1 MDINSLIAKDTGLD
15 AKRVGSTVSLLEEGN
30 TVPFISRY
38 RKEVTGNL
46 TETEVRAVSEKYEFF
61 KELQARKEYILQTIE
76 KQERLTDELRNKI
89 DNCYDRNELEDL
101 YLPYKPKRRT
111 KAQVAREA
119 GFEPLAGIIL
129 AQELTAGDRQAI
141 ALEYANEEKSILSYE
156 DIMEQALYIVAEEIN
171 HDSALRRDL
180 RTHYIGEAIIS
191 SERKEDSADEKGI
204 FLDYYEYSEPL
215 KEIKSHRLL
224 ALNRGEKA
232 GVLRISVD
240 VDEDRVLSI
249 IRKHIKKGNGGLFAE
264 ELDEGME
271 LAYFAYLHPSLSNE
285 VRTHYSEE
293 AESVAIDVFERNL
306 DSLLMGSPASDRNI
320 MGIDPGLRTGS
331 KIAILDRTGKY
342 IASAVVKTLSESGLA
357 DAESR
362 IRELVDKYGITLAA
376 VGNGKGSKE
385 MAAMVRRIMKSLK
398 SEGRTL
404 DMVIVNESGASIYS
418 ASPLAVKEFPDLD
431 VTIRGAISIARRI
444 HDPLSEFVKID
455 PKSLGVGQYQ
465 HDVDQKELK
474 RRLDMVVTSVVN
486 KVGADLNTASVPL
499 LSYISGL
506 SKKNAEE
513 IVAYRDVNGGFNDL
527 SQIRKIKGVGE
538 KTFEQSAGFLRIRGG
553 ANPLDATSIHPERY
567 SDVMMICENEGYELD
582 RLLSDEDAVK
592 AIDPSVYAASIGE
605 YTFNDILEE
614 LKKPGRDVR
623 SEFEPVP
630 YDDTVESINDLSVGM
645 VLPGVIGNITNFG
658 MFVDLGVGVSGL
670 CHISQAA
677 DTFVKDLNDVFRV
690 GDRFDFTVI
699 AVDLERQRISLSLKK
714 AGAGRK

>member
-191 SERKEDSADEKGI
+191 SERKEDGADEKGI

-264 ELDEGME
+264 ELNEGME

-553 ANPLDATSIHPERY
+553 VNPLDATSIHPERY

-592 AIDPSVYAASIGE
+592 SIDPSVYAASIGE

-677 DTFVKDLNDVFRV
+677 DMFVKDLNDVFRV